1 MGKRMGWARF
11 GSVER
16 TKHKKQIQNASGF
29 SFGLDCVPCH
39 HVTGTKCTTVELA
52 LNRHAWLA
60 WNGILAHK
68 HVLFSSCSPW
78 PSIATWS
85 PGQLH
90 GVRHGGISPVSHSLV
105 AGGSH
110 ASFMCVLVTRAN
122 ETCCTTFLL
131 LIKFLTGV
139 GMVIFSF
146 CTIQVTFNVMCS
158 WCRPYSSLPYLFCC

>member
-29 SFGLDCVPCH
+29 SFSLDCVPCH
-39 HVTGTKCTTVELA
+39 HVTCTKCTRVELA

-90 GVRHGGISPVSHSLV
+90 GVLHGGISRVSFISCRWVVMPRL
-105 AGGSH
+105 
-110 ASFMCVLVTRAN
+110 CVFWAT

-146 CTIQVTFNVMCS
+146 CTIQVT
-158 WCRPYSSLPYLFCC
+158 